1 METQTQTN
9 FLSTDTRV
17 GQREF
22 TALMAALMAL
32 NAFAIDTM
40 LPALPAMGNALGG
53 TSVTAMQLVI
63 SAYLLG
69 MGVGSLIHGPL
80 ADWVGRKPVLIGALA
95 VAVVLTL
102 ACAFVRDY
110 EMMLTLRF
118 AHGMACAA
126 LGVVCTAVVRDLYS
140 GDAMARQM
148 SMIFLV
154 FMAVPVLAP
163 SVGAVIMQIASWPMI
178 FFALAALA
186 LMTGLWLV
194 RRLPE
199 TLPPERRQPI
209 NLANIMRGAG
219 RVLSHRSAASYMA
232 GSAIAHGALFGYL
245 NSSLQ
250 IVGET
255 FARPALFPYVFAGVA
270 MAIAISNF
278 SNAHIVERFGARRVA
293 HTAII
298 ISCIIGGIQVALAE
312 FVPANFVLFLIFCAI
327 NMGLI
332 GFIGSNCGAI
342 AMEPYGDIAGT
353 ASSIQSAVRT
363 ILSAL
368 IGAWIGQHFDG
379 TAFPMAMGFM
389 LCGFAALAFVL
400 FAEHGRLFQ
409 RPRTAP
415 RPLPLESLRH

>member
-1 METQTQTN
+1 MPTQSHPN

-17 GQREF
+17 GRREF

-40 LPALPAMGNALGG
+40 LPALPAMGNAMDG

-69 MGVGSLIHGPL
+69 MGLGSLIHGPL
-80 ADWVGRKPVLIGALA
+80 ADWLGRKPVLIGALA

-110 EMMLTLRF
+110 EVMLALRC

-126 LGVVCTAVVRDLYS
+126 LGVVCTAVVRDLYT

-163 SVGAVIMQIASWPMI
+163 SVGALILQIASWPMI
-178 FFALAALA
+178 FFALAALS
-186 LMTGLWLV
+186 LMTGIWLV

-209 NLANIMRGAG
+209 NLVNIGRAAV
-219 RVLSHRSAASYMA
+219 RVLSHRSAASYMT

-250 IVGET
+250 IVSET

-270 MAIAISNF
+270 VAIAISNF
-278 SNAHIVERFGARRVA
+278 SNANIVERFGARRVA

-298 ISCIIGGIQVALAE
+298 ASCLIGGIQVAVAHY
-312 FVPANFVLFLIFCAI
+312 FPADFVLFLIFCAL

-363 ILSAL
+363 ILSAV

-379 TAFPMAMGFM
+379 TVLPMAMGFL
-389 LCGFAALAFVL
+389 LCGFAALACVL
-400 FAEHGRLFQ
+400 FAERGVLFQ

-415 RPLPLESLRH
+415 KPLPLDSLRH

>member
-1 METQTQTN
+1 MSSY
-9 FLSTDTRV
+9 LSIDTRV
-17 GQREF
+17 GRREF

-40 LPALPAMGNALGG
+40 LPALPAMGNSLGG
-53 TSVTAMQLVI
+53 VSVTAMQLVI

-80 ADWVGRKPVLIGALA
+80 ADRLGRKPVLIGALVVA
-95 VAVVLTL
+95 VALTL

-110 EMMLTLRF
+110 QAMLALRF

-126 LGVVCTAVVRDLYS
+126 LGVVCTAVVRDLYE

-163 SVGAVIMQIASWPMI
+163 SVGAAILEIARWPMI

-186 LMTGLWLV
+186 LMTGLWTV

-199 TLPPERRQPI
+199 TLPPEKRQPI
-209 NLANIMRGAG
+209 NAANIWAGAK
-219 RVLSHRSAASYMA
+219 RVLSHRSAASYMI

-250 IVGET
+250 IVSET
-255 FARPALFPYVFAGVA
+255 FKMPALFPYVFAGVA
-270 MAIAISNF
+270 VAIAISNF

-293 HTAII
+293 HSAIMLF
-298 ISCIIGGIQVALAE
+298 CLIGAIQVLAAK
-312 FVPANFVLFLIFCAI
+312 FIPQDFITFLIFCAI

-379 TAFPMAMGFM
+379 TAFPMAAGF
-389 LCGFAALAFVL
+389 LICGIAALGCVF
-400 FAEHGRLFQ
+400 FAERGRLFA